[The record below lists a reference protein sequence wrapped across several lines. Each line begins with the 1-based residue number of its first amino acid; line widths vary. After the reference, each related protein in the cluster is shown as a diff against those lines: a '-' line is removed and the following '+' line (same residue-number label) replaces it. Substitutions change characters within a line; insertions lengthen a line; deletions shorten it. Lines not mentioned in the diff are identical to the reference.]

1 MLWQGQ
7 GKMSIQSEFELE
19 QLRIVGR
26 IVRLALN
33 AMSTAVQPGITT
45 AELDAICA
53 RALAEHGAVS
63 APKKVYGF
71 PGTACIS
78 VNDEVVHGV
87 PGAKALRDGDLV
99 KLDVTAEK
107 DGFVADAAVTVRV
120 GEVSATA
127 DALARCAESAFRKAM
142 LVARA
147 GYRIYEIGRAVERE
161 VRRDGFSVLREYC
174 GHGVGR
180 TIHESPTVPNYFDLN
195 YRARFT
201 DGLVVA
207 IEPIIAAGGGRSV
220 LGRDGWTV
228 RTADRSLAAHYEH
241 TVVITRGEP
250 LLMTA

>member
-1 MLWQGQ
+1 
-7 GKMSIQSEFELE
+7 MSIQSEHELE
-19 QLRIVGR
+19 QLRNAGR

-33 AMSTAVQPGITT
+33 AMSAAVEPGITT
-45 AELDAICA
+45 AELDAVCA
-53 RALAEHGAVS
+53 QVLAKHEAVA

-71 PGTACIS
+71 PGAACIS

-87 PGAKALRDGDLV
+87 PGERVLQSGDLV

-107 DGFVADAAVTVRV
+107 EGYFADAAVTVRV
-120 GEVSATA
+120 AEVSPTA
-127 DALARCAESAFRKAM
+127 EALARCAERAFQQAM
-142 LVARA
+142 RVARA

-161 VRRDGFSVLREYC
+161 VRRNGFSVLREYC

-180 TIHESPTVPNYFDLN
+180 TIHEYPTVPNYLDLN
-195 YRARFT
+195 YRTRLT

-207 IEPIIAAGGGRSV
+207 IEPIIAAGGARTV
-220 LGRDGWTV
+220 LDRDRWTV
-228 RTADRSLAAHYEH
+228 RTSDHSLAAHYEH